1 MDSLRF
7 LLRVGLLAAITVGL
21 LAAGSA
27 QSVTQPAAGLLI
39 RGGDVVDGTGA
50 PVRRADVRA
59 VGDAIVE
66 IGANLRPKEGERVID
81 ATGKVVAPGF
91 IDIHTHVDRGID
103 EHPEAEDQVRQ
114 GITTV
119 VPGQCGGSRLPVSD
133 FFDTLDRR
141 HPAINVMT
149 MVGHGTVRE
158 LVMGGDY
165 RRPATASEIELMK
178 GLVDRAMQDG
188 AVGLSSG
195 LEYDPGFFARPEEL
209 VALASVVA
217 KYGGFYASHVRNETD
232 KVFDAWREAIDVGRK
247 AHVPVQ
253 ISHFKLAAKSVWGR
267 AAEAVRLLEETKR
280 EGIQVMADWYPYPYW
295 GSSMY
300 VLLNT
305 RNLDSRKEW
314 EDGLDAV
321 GGAQNVL
328 VTSYFPDRS
337 LNGKTVAQIAQMQG
351 KDAVT
356 TIIDMIHAAGPGIGI
371 MCTSMDEADM
381 ARIFVH
387 PQVLIGSDGSL
398 GGSHPRS
405 AGAFPRVLARYVR
418 EKKLLPLQ
426 EAIAKMTSR
435 TAAQVGLPDRG
446 VVAVGKRADLVVFD
460 PATVEDRSTPLEPGL
475 APVGLPY
482 VIVNGQVV
490 LDDGKMTSARP
501 GRGLRRQNWKPYP
514 TR

>member
-1 MDSLRF
+1 MNSLRSLVWVM
-7 LLRVGLLAAITVGL
+7 LLGAITMGLLV
-21 LAAGSA
+21 AGSA
-27 QSVTQPAAGLLI
+27 QSVTPPAAGLLI
-39 RGGDVVDGTGA
+39 RGGDIVDGTGA
-50 PVRRADVRA
+50 PARRADVRTS
-59 VGDAIVE
+59 GDAIVE
-66 IGANLRPKEGERVID
+66 IGADLQPKEGERVID

-91 IDIHTHVDRGID
+91 IDVHTHVDRGIE
-103 EHPEAEDQVRQ
+103 EHLEAEDQVRQ

-119 VPGQCGGSRLPVSD
+119 VPGQCGGSLLPVSE
-133 FFDTLDRR
+133 FFGTLDRR

-165 RRPATASEIELMK
+165 KRPATAGEIELMK

-195 LEYDPGFFARPEEL
+195 LEYDPGFFAKPEEL

-232 KVFDAWREAIDVGRK
+232 TVFDAWREAIDVGRK
-247 AHVPVQ
+247 AHVPVE
-253 ISHFKLAAKSVWGR
+253 ISHFKLASKPVWGR
-267 AAEAVRLLEETKR
+267 AAEAVKLLEDAKR
-280 EGIQVMADWYPYPYW
+280 EGIQVMADWYPYQYW
-295 GSSMY
+295 ASSIY

-305 RNLDSRKEW
+305 RNFDSRKEW
-314 EDGLDAV
+314 EVGLDVV
-321 GGAQNVL
+321 GGPQNVL
-328 VTSYFPDRS
+328 VTRYLPDKS
-337 LNGKTVAQIAQMQG
+337 LNGKTIAQIAEMQG

-356 TIIDMIHAAGPGIGI
+356 TIMDMIRAAGPGIGI
-371 MCTSMDEADM
+371 MCTSMDESDM
-381 ARIFVH
+381 ARFFVH
-387 PQVLIGSDGSL
+387 PQILIGSDGSL

-418 EKKLLPLQ
+418 EKKLLPLP

-446 VVAVGKRADLVVFD
+446 VVAVGKKADLVVFD
-460 PATVEDRSTPLEPGL
+460 PATVADRSTPLEPGL

-490 LDDGKMTSARP
+490 LDDGKMTDARP
-501 GRGLRRQNWKPYP
+501 GRAIRRQDWTPYP
-514 TR
+514 AR